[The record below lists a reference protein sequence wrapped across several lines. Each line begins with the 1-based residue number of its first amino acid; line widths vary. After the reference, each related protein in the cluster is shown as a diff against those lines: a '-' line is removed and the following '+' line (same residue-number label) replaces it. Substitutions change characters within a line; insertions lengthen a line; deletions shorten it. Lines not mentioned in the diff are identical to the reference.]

1 MRKLSTLGLTA
12 FILIGA
18 GSLSFANHY
27 AMLLLNGNSDGKRQE
42 APTFRVRV
50 DGEEW
55 ATEIIRRHSP
65 ALIKNKPAPKI
76 VLTARIL
83 FASGLHTE

>member
-27 AMLLLNGNSDGKRQE
+27 ALLLLNGNSDGKRQE
-42 APTFRVRV
+42 APIVREKTEVGGHTFAITEV
-50 DGEEW
+50 D
-55 ATEIIRRHSP
+55 R
-65 ALIKNKPAPKI
+65 
-76 VLTARIL
+76 
-83 FASGLHTE
+83 